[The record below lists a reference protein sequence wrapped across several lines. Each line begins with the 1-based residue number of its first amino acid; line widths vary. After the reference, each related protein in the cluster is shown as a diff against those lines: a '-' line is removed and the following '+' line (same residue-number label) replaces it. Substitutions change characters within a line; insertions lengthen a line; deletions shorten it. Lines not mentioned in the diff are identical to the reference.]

1 MRASPSL
8 EEISI
13 NQRDVDQ
20 WMAMG
25 LVKGLADKKKLLYRG
40 TITQESIERTCEI
53 FRIPK
58 CVADLL
64 LPAEEIPEEAWM
76 DQPMHIPGEDERD
89 FDGWF
94 FDDDDD
100 ELVCKVIVAS
110 NSHADFTVISICLT
124 AVTTGYHALHS
135 PNSEIV
141 TEKRKWASCGLIV

>member
-25 LVKGLADKKKLLYRG
+25 LVKALGDKKKLLYRG

-53 FRIPK
+53 FRISK

-76 DQPMHIPGEDERD
+76 NQPMHIPGEDERA

-100 ELVCKVIVAS
+100 ELVRTFIVAS
-110 NSHADFTVISICLT
+110 NS
-124 AVTTGYHALHS
+124 
-135 PNSEIV
+135 IV
-141 TEKRKWASCGLIV
+141 D